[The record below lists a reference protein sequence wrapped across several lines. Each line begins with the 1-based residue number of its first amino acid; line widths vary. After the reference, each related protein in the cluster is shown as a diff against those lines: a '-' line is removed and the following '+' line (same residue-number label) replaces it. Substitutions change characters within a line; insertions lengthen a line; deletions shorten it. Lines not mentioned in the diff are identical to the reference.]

1 LGTGVLLLCY
11 YKLPQIIS
19 SIERTKWGK
28 KIKFFIDKIE
38 AFENDT
44 LTTILSLS
52 FLRYTV
58 FIVQYVLL
66 MQVFDVQIPWLDA
79 VWLTCTMF
87 VALAIIPTLPV
98 AEIGLRGELSL
109 QLFGLISN
117 NVLGIVATAA
127 GIWIINLIIPAIAG
141 SLFILGIKLF
151 RK

>member
-1 LGTGVLLLCY
+1 M
-11 YKLPQIIS
+11 
-19 SIERTKWGK
+19 
-28 KIKFFIDKIE
+28 KFFINRVEDFKQR
-38 AFENDT
+38 T

-66 MQVFDVQIPWLDA
+66 MQVFNVQIPWLDA

-109 QLFGLISN
+109 QLFGLIST
-117 NVLGIVATAA
+117 NVIGIVATAA
-127 GIWIINLIIPAIAG
+127 GIWVINLIIPAIAG
-141 SLFILGIKLF
+141 SLFILSIKLF